1 MTLKGIALDVL
12 RFAIPAVISVSIISV
27 MSTARAAPAVRGS
40 VTATANVSV
49 TVVAPLTVGSGQTL
63 ALRSVIRPANGR
75 ANTVTVDPSGK
86 MSIAGPGDAAL
97 TGDRPAVS
105 GVFEVVGE
113 PNTTYALT
121 QSLRFDQP
129 GLRDVAAVIGPPSA
143 GAAGLLPAS
152 GRQQVRYGGAFRI
165 DPTTPEGRYT
175 GSLQL
180 TANYN

>member
-1 MTLKGIALDVL
+1 M
-12 RFAIPAVISVSIISV
+12 
-27 MSTARAAPAVRGS
+27 
-40 VTATANVSV
+40 
-49 TVVAPLTVGSGQTL
+49 
-63 ALRSVIRPANGR
+63 
-75 ANTVTVDPSGK
+75 

-97 TGDRPAVS
+97 TGDRPAIS

-129 GLRDVAAVIGPPSA
+129 GLRDVATVIGPPSA